1 MRRRDF
7 LGVFSG
13 ATIWPFAAS
22 GQPGV
27 LPIVGLLSGNRF
39 DDRELDAIRAGLR
52 EAGYNEAKNVAIE
65 YRSAEGRYDRLP
77 SLAEELVRRPVALM
91 AAIGGTVSAV
101 AAKAATA
108 TIPIVFMNGGDPIRS
123 GLVTSLN
130 RPGAN
135 VTGVSFFVTTLGA
148 KRLELL
154 RELMPTVATVGYL
167 ANRANANAELERAD
181 VEAAARALNLNIHVQ
196 WASSER
202 DFEAAFANFNAQRA
216 GAIIVSADAFFLSR
230 RSELAA
236 LGLRHR
242 LPLMCDVR
250 EHAIAGTLMSYGTD
264 RIGAYRQGG
273 IYIGKVLR
281 GERPAE
287 LPVMQSTK
295 FEFVI
300 NLKTAKALGV
310 IVPQALLVAANDVIE

>member
-77 SLAEELVRRPVALM
+77 SLAEELVRRPVPLM

-108 TIPIVFMNGGDPIRS
+108 TI
-123 GLVTSLN
+123 
-130 RPGAN
+130 
-135 VTGVSFFVTTLGA
+135 
-148 KRLELL
+148 
-154 RELMPTVATVGYL
+154 
-167 ANRANANAELERAD
+167 
-181 VEAAARALNLNIHVQ
+181 
-196 WASSER
+196 
-202 DFEAAFANFNAQRA
+202 
-216 GAIIVSADAFFLSR
+216 
-230 RSELAA
+230 
-236 LGLRHR
+236 
-242 LPLMCDVR
+242 
-250 EHAIAGTLMSYGTD
+250 
-264 RIGAYRQGG
+264 
-273 IYIGKVLR
+273 
-281 GERPAE
+281 
-287 LPVMQSTK
+287 
-295 FEFVI
+295 
-300 NLKTAKALGV
+300 
-310 IVPQALLVAANDVIE
+310 